1 MPQPL
6 CPYPIYDIAQC
17 TEDIHYE
24 ESKIGMVH
32 LVYVDLNRKIGY
44 KREVMLPD
52 GALARDVDILA
63 CCLVSSIKYYAN
75 QGGYYLGKGVI
86 HRKL

>member
-17 TEDIHYE
+17 TEDIHDE

-44 KREVMLPD
+44 KREVKRL
-52 GALARDVDILA
+52 
-63 CCLVSSIKYYAN
+63 S
-75 QGGYYLGKGVI
+75 
-86 HRKL
+86 